1 MTYIPKVG
9 KDCLYSLGDSGT
21 WHKCN
26 IIFIVGTQ
34 GVVME
39 SKQVFEGVQYCS
51 LFGKEAVKFK
61 PAKTPSEI
69 EREKGVDEIVEIIV
83 NFYGNPKGAESY
95 KLLAEKLYVDEIYRK
110 QQVKP
115 LSRSYATLALQ
126 ITNMAYD
133 DLAGLGFIVQGG
145 E

>member
-1 MTYIPKVG
+1 MSYIPKVG
-9 KDCLYSLGDSGT
+9 EDCLYSLGDSNT

-39 SKQVFEGVQYCS
+39 SKQAFEGVQYCS
-51 LFGKEAVKFK
+51 LLGNEAVKFK
-61 PAKTPSEI
+61 PAKTPAEI
-69 EREKGVDEIVEIIV
+69 ERDNGIAQMFEDAEVQGSNSAFVRLYDKG
-83 NFYGNPKGAESY
+83 
-95 KLLAEKLYVDEIYRK
+95 YRK

-115 LSRSYATLALQ
+115 LSKSYALQ
-126 ITNMAYD
+126 EI
-133 DLAGLGFIVQGG
+133 GLNDYGYKFMVEHGFIVQGG

>member
-1 MTYIPKVG
+1 MSYIPKVG
-9 KDCLYSLGDSGT
+9 EDCLYSLGDSGT

-39 SKQVFEGVQYCS
+39 SKQAFEGVQFCS
-51 LFGKEAVKFK
+51 FYGNLSVKFK
-61 PAKTPSEI
+61 PAKTPAEI
-69 EREKGVDEIVEIIV
+69 EREKDIAQMFEDAEVQGSNGAFVRLYD
-83 NFYGNPKGAESY
+83 KG
-95 KLLAEKLYVDEIYRK
+95 YRK

-115 LSRSYATLALQ
+115 LSKSYALDEVG
-126 ITNMAYD
+126 ITGNNYRFMVAH
-133 DLAGLGFIVQGG
+133 GFIVEGG

>member
-39 SKQVFEGVQYCS
+39 SKQVFEGVQFCS
-51 LFGKEAVKFK
+51 FYGNEAVKFK
-61 PAKTPSEI
+61 PSKTPAEI
-69 EREKGVDEIVEIIV
+69 EREKGITKMFEDAEVQGSSGAFVRLYD
-83 NFYGNPKGAESY
+83 KG
-95 KLLAEKLYVDEIYRK
+95 YRK

-115 LSRSYATLALQ
+115 LSRSFAIMELGIADDS
-126 ITNMAYD
+126 YD
-133 DLAGLGFIVQGG
+133 FMVDQGFIVQGG